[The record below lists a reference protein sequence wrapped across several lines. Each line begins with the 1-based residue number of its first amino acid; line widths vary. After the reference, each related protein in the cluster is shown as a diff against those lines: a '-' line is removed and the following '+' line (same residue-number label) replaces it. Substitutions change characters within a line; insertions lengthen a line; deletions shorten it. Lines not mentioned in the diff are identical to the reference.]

1 MNTFNEAV
9 MAVSEHGGP
18 WMHDGG
24 GGGPWFLLVPLFWI
38 AVVVAIIAIARRRGG
53 PWHRHHGAEG
63 VLRER
68 YARGEVT
75 EEEFRERLQV
85 LRGK

>member
-1 MNTFNEAV
+1 MNTVNEAI
-9 MAVSEHGGP
+9 MAVSAHDGPWNHGGP
-18 WMHDGG
+18 
-24 GGGPWFLLVPLFWI
+24 GGPWFLLVPLFWI
-38 AVVVAIIAIARRRGG
+38 AVVIAIIAIARRRGG
-53 PWHRHHGAEG
+53 PWQRHHGAEG

-75 EEEFRERLQV
+75 EQEFRERLQV